1 MSILKEL
8 ICTSTIIL
16 LVQGAPLLFQ
26 AFTYCIISK
35 PSICDISQH
44 SYISKER
51 EATYSYYGT
60 LQVSKYKVTI
70 LFSRSSCIKCK
81 AFLYGTTAI
90 VTTLYAPC
98 IRGIIGYYGAYI
110 YKSPRF
116 VKHLVQPVRTA
127 PNQTLQLSLFVLV
140 CSYYST
146 CLLDCQVKI
155 L

>member
-51 EATYSYYGT
+51 VATYSYYGT

-90 VTTLYAPC
+90 ATTLYAPC
-98 IRGIIGYYGAYI
+98 IRGIIGYYSAYI
-110 YKSPRF
+110 YKSPPIC
-116 VKHLVQPVRTA
+116 KAPVQPVSELHRTKPSA
-127 PNQTLQLSLFVLV
+127 ICHCSVWYGLIIARFLLFV
-140 CSYYST
+140 
-146 CLLDCQVKI
+146 K
-155 L
+155 

>member
-1 MSILKEL
+1 MHSGSPPLYSAIVAQLFHLIVNTCYISRHFMSILKEL

-16 LVQGAPLLFQ
+16 LVQEAPLLFQ

-70 LFSRSSCIKCK
+70 LFSRSSCIN
-81 AFLYGTTAI
+81 ARLFYMEL
-90 VTTLYAPC
+90 
-98 IRGIIGYYGAYI
+98 
-110 YKSPRF
+110 
-116 VKHLVQPVRTA
+116 QPS
-127 PNQTLQLSLFVLV
+127 LQHYMPLHTWDNRVF
-140 CSYYST
+140 
-146 CLLDCQVKI
+146 
-155 L
+155 